1 MITGKKILIVE
12 DDPII
17 TALISRVLGPLGH
30 SVTTARTGKDALA
43 KIQAS
48 YYDLALLDIGLPD
61 MLGTDL
67 LKKTRKANNDM
78 IIIMITGNPS
88 HDSSID
94 SINNDADG
102 YIVKPISNEDLI
114 AIVERKLRKREESN
128 TLSDEM
134 VSEYLKNRLSRLA
147 LEKADNKP

>member
-1 MITGKKILIVE
+1 MKAGKKILIVE
-12 DDPII
+12 DDTII
-17 TALISRVLGPLGH
+17 SVLISRVLGSLGH
-30 SVTTARTGKDALA
+30 SVTTAKTGKDALA
-43 KIQAS
+43 KIQAA
-48 YYDLALLDIGLPD
+48 YYDMALLDIGLPD

-67 LKKTRKANNDM
+67 LKKIRKANKDM

-102 YIVKPISNEDLI
+102 YIVKPISNEDLV
-114 AIVERKLRKREESN
+114 AIVERKLRKREEAK

-134 VSEYLKNRLSRLA
+134 VSEYLKSRLSRLA
-147 LEKADNKP
+147 LEKPENKT